1 MSSIELHKEL
11 DELNGVDEQH
21 GELRREESS
30 KLASVL
36 NLRWEI
42 RT

>member
-1 MSSIELHKEL
+1 MSSIELHEELEEL
-11 DELNGVDEQH
+11 DGVDEQH

-36 NLRWEI
+36 DSRCEI
-42 RT
+42 RA